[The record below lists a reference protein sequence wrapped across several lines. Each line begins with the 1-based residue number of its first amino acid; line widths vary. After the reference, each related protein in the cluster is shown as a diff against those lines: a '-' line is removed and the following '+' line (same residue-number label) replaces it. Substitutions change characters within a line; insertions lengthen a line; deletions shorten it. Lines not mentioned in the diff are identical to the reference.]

1 MKPIFKRATDHWLV
15 LRRRFARRVL
25 HFLLSENQHPPVLY
39 IPRSP
44 LVNETP
50 QERQARHA
58 RRIRQVLAGEIE
70 FPEDIPAG
78 PASGPVPA
86 APTQKGDQ

>member
-1 MKPIFKRATDHWLV
+1 MSRLLALIARQLLA

-50 QERQARHA
+50 QARQARQA
-58 RRIRQVLAGEIE
+58 RRIRQVLAAGRAA
-70 FPEDIPAG
+70 PEGIPAG
-78 PASGPVPA
+78 PATDPVPA
-86 APTQKGDQ
+86 APQQGGDQ